1 MSAITAGPTVDSSE
15 ERIGVIRLFAGTA
28 AGLMLV
34 GLLAR
39 LTGGPHGLPG
49 EQAVPLARLVA
60 TLGTNWPEVAMSAGM
75 LLLAL
80 LPTYRVAAILWQWL
94 TRRIWLEAAVAATVL
109 AELLSS
115 LHVGR

>member
-1 MSAITAGPTVDSSE
+1 MSAITAGPPVERSE
-15 ERIGVIRLFAGTA
+15 ERIGLLRWFAGTA

-49 EQAVPLARLVA
+49 EQAVPPARLAA
-60 TLGTNWPEVAMSAGM
+60 TLATDWPEVAMSAVM

-94 TRRIWLEAAVAATVL
+94 TRRVWLEAAVAALVL
-109 AELLSS
+109 AELLGS
-115 LHVGR
+115 LHAG